1 MGRRPVSMA
10 AVAICLLSL
19 MVGCSLHVVPSEIP
33 RLDTKTE
40 SPAGPFNNIT
50 VTLVNAQPDDS
61 NYSIKSWKGT
71 SSGYELNRK
80 LWTEKLVEALGAELA
95 ARRGRVATGAP
106 VTISLKITEVIY
118 PRYVYGK
125 VLFDATAS
133 VTSNSGWTKTYVGK
147 GDGVAFRS
155 KAWNYA
161 ASWVITDLV
170 RVMMSDREFVA
181 ELGRQR

>member
-1 MGRRPVSMA
+1 MGKRIVSVV
-10 AVAICLLSL
+10 AVAVCLMSL
-19 MVGCSLHVVPSEIP
+19 TAGCSLHVVPSEIP
-33 RLDTKTE
+33 RLDTMTE
-40 SPAGPFNNIT
+40 GLAGSFDNIM

-71 SSGYELNRK
+71 NSGYELNRK
-80 LWTEKLVEALGAELA
+80 LWTEKLVEALGGELV
-95 ARRGRVATGAP
+95 ARRGRVGTGAP

-161 ASWVITDLV
+161 ASWAIADLV